1 MMALRKPMALAALLL
16 PSALAAQLTITVSP
30 IANVVQAGS
39 TLKFTASVPK
49 SSAASTTYALRCS
62 EPAAGCG
69 YPASSP
75 STVIDHANL
84 QTLTFDSYTVPS
96 SVKPGASLCFE
107 VYVPGKTMTSY
118 GKTLRIGKAIVIASA
133 CKQVSAPNITE
144 RDASKAPG
152 DAVAAPAMPPSIPSS
167 RTRTASSGGAR
178 STATARSSAGGL
190 PDLVIT
196 FEKGPV
202 ARWIVRNVGTANAP
216 ATSVEFRR
224 LGVSG
229 SKSHSVG
236 GLAPGGSAVITV
248 TPELDTYL
256 VNSTADVDP
265 SATIVELDET
275 NNRWAT
281 ATSR

>member
-1 MMALRKPMALAALLL
+1 MMALRKAMALAGLLL

-30 IANVVQAGS
+30 SSNVVQPGA
-39 TLKFTASVPK
+39 TLKFTATVPK
-49 SSAASTTYALRCS
+49 STSPWKAYWLTCS
-62 EPAAGCG
+62 EPAIGCG
-69 YPASSP
+69 YPRAYP
-75 STVIDHANL
+75 STVAEL
-84 QTLTFDSYTVPS
+84 GPKQVLTFESYTVS
-96 SVKPGASLCFE
+96 SALKPGTMLCFG
-107 VYVPGKTMTSY
+107 VNTTGWHLKPV
-118 GKTLRIGKAIVIASA
+118 VVASA
-133 CKQVSAPNITE
+133 CRQVSAP
-144 RDASKAPG
+144 D
-152 DAVAAPAMPPSIPSS
+152 VAADDATKAATTVSATPAISARGSTS
-167 RTRTASSGGAR
+167 RTRSASSGGAR

-202 ARWIVRNVGTANAP
+202 AQWIVRNIGTANAP

-229 SKSHSVG
+229 STSHAVG
-236 GLAPGGSAVITV
+236 GLAPGASAVITV
-248 TPELDTYL
+248 TPQLDVYL

-275 NNRWAT
+275 NNRWVS

>member
-1 MMALRKPMALAALLL
+1 MMALREPMALAALLI

-30 IANVVQAGS
+30 SSNVVQPGA
-39 TLKFTASVPK
+39 TLKFRATVPK
-49 SSAASTTYALRCS
+49 STSPWKSYVLSCS
-62 EPAAGCG
+62 EPATGCG
-69 YPASSP
+69 YPRAHP
-75 STVIDHANL
+75 STVAELGKAHV
-84 QTLTFDSYTVPS
+84 LTFESYTVPS
-96 SVKPGASLCFE
+96 SLKPGATLCFG
-107 VYVPGKTMTSY
+107 VY
-118 GKTLRIGKAIVIASA
+118 TLGWHLKPVVVASA
-133 CKQVSAPNITE
+133 CRQVSAPY
-144 RDASKAPG
+144 
-152 DAVAAPAMPPSIPSS
+152 VAADDAAKAATTASATPAISPRGSTQ

-178 STATARSSAGGL
+178 SATTARTTVGAL

-202 ARWIVRNVGTANAP
+202 ARWIVLNVGTANAA

-236 GLAPGGSAVITV
+236 GLAPGASAVITV
-248 TPELDTYL
+248 TPELDIYL

-275 NNRWAT
+275 NNRWAS